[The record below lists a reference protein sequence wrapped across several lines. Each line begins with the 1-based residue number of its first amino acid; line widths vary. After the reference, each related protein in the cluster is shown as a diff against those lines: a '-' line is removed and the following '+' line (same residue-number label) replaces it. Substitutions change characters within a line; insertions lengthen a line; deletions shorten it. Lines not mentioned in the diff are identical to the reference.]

1 MNGDPEKAA
10 GGDSGIRL
18 TTSRHTG
25 AADPTAPA
33 SSLARLPLIKMV
45 TTVRS

>member
-10 GGDSGIRL
+10 GGDSRTRL
-18 TTSRHTG
+18 MTPQRTE

-33 SSLARLPLIKMV
+33 SSLARLSLIKMV